1 MLSIWIICLFSM
13 FTKSG
18 KLDFFCSSMV
28 LGQSFVKFE
37 RIYWIVL
44 GFDMKRMPLLFLL
57 LLPLLHF
64 HSFSLYS
71 VLFALPSHLP
81 FLSPFPIPF
90 PPDYLSPFPSPF
102 LFPPLLCPLSLF
114 PFPLSRFPIPCPP
127 HSLSSH
133 IYMCA
138 LNKIVKYLIIRI
150 TVIIYIAQMVFIL
163 FVFILE
169 NLKMFKKF
177 MSKETLWPIHVA
189 FTATH
194 PGQLTVDSWIWK
206 CGVSVYTTL
215 FWKCGVSVYTMAH
228 TPHFG
233 AYTPQQTWICG
244 WSQMQWIVYEK

>member
-1 MLSIWIICLFSM
+1 MRAKYGHRLWLVQLSVSADHTQVIYIKSAFDQIISFQNMNFVNTPLDIKWYSPLDIKKICMLSIWIICLFSM

-57 LLPLLHF
+57 PLLHF
-64 HSFSLYS
+64 HSFSLYY

-138 LNKIVKYLIIRI
+138 LNKIVKCLIIRI
-150 TVIIYIAQMVFIL
+150 TVISTDGIYIICFH
-163 FVFILE
+163 FR
-169 NLKMFKKF
+169 KFKN
-177 MSKETLWPIHVA
+177 V
-189 FTATH
+189 
-194 PGQLTVDSWIWK
+194 
-206 CGVSVYTTL
+206 
-215 FWKCGVSVYTMAH
+215 
-228 TPHFG
+228 
-233 AYTPQQTWICG
+233 
-244 WSQMQWIVYEK
+244 